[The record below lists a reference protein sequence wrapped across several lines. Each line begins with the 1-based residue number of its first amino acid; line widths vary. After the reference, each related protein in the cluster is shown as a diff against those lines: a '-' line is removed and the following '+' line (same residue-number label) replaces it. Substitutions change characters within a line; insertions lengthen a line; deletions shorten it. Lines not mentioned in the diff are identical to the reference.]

1 MRTQGTAYPASRA
14 VEPRALR
21 HKGAASRPKVGA
33 DAARTPLLLRARV
46 LMTRG
51 RLDRQIS
58 TGGPCEANEALALR
72 TSQLTD
78 PTSQRRIAANLRR
91 VVAYAERHR
100 ARALTSAVLIEP
112 RSVREGRDA
121 ILGLAEWLERGE
133 PVSPRGI
140 LLAQRL
146 LTDGVSP
153 LFDSACERSVVQA
166 VCEIQDALAQ
176 PAKRSTVPES
186 PLLRRRE

>member
-1 MRTQGTAYPASRA
+1 MRTPGTAYPTGHAA
-14 VEPRALR
+14 EPRALR
-21 HKGAASRPKVGA
+21 RKGAASRPNVGA
-33 DAARTPLLLRARV
+33 DAARAPLLLRAKV
-46 LMTRG
+46 LATRG

-58 TGGPCEANEALALR
+58 TGGPCEANEALVLR
-72 TSQLTD
+72 TSQLTC
-78 PTSQRRIAANLRR
+78 PANQRRIASNLRR
-91 VVAYAERHR
+91 VVDYAERHR
-100 ARALTSAVLIEP
+100 ARTATSAVLIEP
-112 RSVREGRDA
+112 RSVRDGRDA

-140 LLAQRL
+140 VLVQGL
-146 LTDGVSP
+146 LTDGFSP
-153 LFDSACERSVVQA
+153 LFDSGCERSVVQA